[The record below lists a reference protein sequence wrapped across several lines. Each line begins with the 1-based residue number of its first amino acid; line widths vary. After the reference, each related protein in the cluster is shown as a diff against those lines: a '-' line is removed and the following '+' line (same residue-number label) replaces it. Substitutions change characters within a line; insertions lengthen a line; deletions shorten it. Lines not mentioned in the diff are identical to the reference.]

1 MPGSRMFTRRGLAK
15 GAFIAAL
22 VVLGLPA
29 LFTFQQYPD
38 LLLFLVFLAAV
49 LPLAV
54 AWGLGPAGTAVVA
67 VGAVAIA
74 AALYLALRSRARPGG
89 LSVAAL
95 AAYAVVMGWAA
106 LFCLTVLGFGLGLRY
121 EDYCLDGPNG
131 RIELDRLPP
140 SVACIYEYADGRI
153 ERRSHDGD
161 LYAMF
166 AVWFAY
172 TCAAIACVHIALTHL
187 WRRRHRKAS
196 LVGV

>member
-38 LLLFLVFLAAV
+38 LLLFLVFLAAA

-140 SVACIYEYADGRI
+140 SVACIYEYATEICTPCSPSGSRTRAQRLRACTSRSPTSGDGVI
-153 ERRSHDGD
+153 GKHRS
-161 LYAMF
+161 
-166 AVWFAY
+166 
-172 TCAAIACVHIALTHL
+172 
-187 WRRRHRKAS
+187 
-196 LVGV
+196 